1 MLHADEGGGMSK
13 IIASAAIRGAQKM
26 AREAEEMLEKA
37 IAEKGEN
44 FSFEFPD
51 TAYYLP
57 MFYALTG
64 LAVKNLSDMRVAL
77 GMIKE
82 MLHPEPEEELWTPYL
97 GEALDSGMA
106 TLFSEEIVMAI
117 RYIYGLEPVTDPD
130 TGYTYNG
137 FITDTIQ
144 RNLGIQLVDG
154 TMPGFAAIIGAAPDD
169 DTAVKIIRELQEKNI
184 LIFLSGQVNGNSMTK
199 QLLRKGVEL
208 GWETRIVPVG
218 PDTEHTIYPLNWSIR
233 ASLIY
238 GGRKPGDFKGHLNY
252 TKGRVFAFA
261 LVLGELDDMKWS
273 NGAGAVNMGYP
284 AICDTDVPVIH
295 PTGVCTYEEV
305 EKELDHAR
313 IVQKAIEVRG
323 LKITVEKPPIPVAYG
338 PAFEGERIRKED
350 TFIEFG
356 GSRTASFEWVRMKEM
371 DEIEDGRVE
380 IVGSN
385 YQEAY
390 DKGGQM
396 PLAIIIDVAGRKMQK
411 DFEGVIERKIHH
423 NINEAQGVWH
433 MGQRDINWMRI
444 SNNAKK
450 EGFTLEHLGILNATM
465 THSRF
470 RSIVDKVQVT
480 IYTDEEDVLKLREE
494 ARISYKERDQRL
506 GGLVDEAVDTFYS
519 CLLCQSFAPSHVCVI
534 SPERLG
540 LCGAYNWLDCKAAF
554 EIDPTGGNQPIQK
567 GTLIDTRFG
576 RYTGIDEYLKKASGG
591 AVETLNLYTIM
602 ENPMTSCGCFE
613 CIVAII
619 PEANGVMVVNRGHT
633 GMTPAG
639 MKFSTLA
646 GTVGGGTQNPGFMGI
661 GRNFIVSKKFL
672 AGDGGIKR
680 IVWMT
685 KNLKESLRESFE
697 KRAAEEGVPDLFD
710 KIADESICEDPEKL
724 LEFLT
729 GLSHPALEM
738 EPMF

>member
-1 MLHADEGGGMSK
+1 MSK
-13 IIASAAIRGAQKM
+13 LIASAAIRGAHTLVKK
-26 AREAEEMLEKA
+26 AEEMLENT
-37 IAEKGEN
+37 ISEKGEN
-44 FSFEFPD
+44 LNFEFPD

-57 MFYALTG
+57 MIYAMTG
-64 LAVKNLSDMRVAL
+64 FAVKNLSDMRVAL
-77 GMIKE
+77 GMAKE
-82 MLHPEPEEELWTPYL
+82 MLHDEPEENLWKPYL

-106 TLFSEEIVMAI
+106 TLFAEEIIMAL
-117 RYIYGLEPVTDPD
+117 RYINGLEPAVDAE
-130 TGYTYNG
+130 TGYVYNG

-154 TMPGFAAIIGAAPDD
+154 TMPGFAAVIGAAPDD

-184 LIFLSGQVNGNSMTK
+184 LIFLSGHVNGNSVTK

-218 PDTEHTIYPLNWSIR
+218 PDTEHTIYPLDWSVR
-233 ASLIY
+233 ASLIF
-238 GGRKPGDFKGHLNY
+238 GGKKPGDFKAHLKY
-252 TKGRVFAFA
+252 TKDRVFAFA
-261 LVLGELDDMKWS
+261 LVLGELDDIKWTT
-273 NGAGAVNMGYP
+273 GAGAINMGYP

-305 EKELDHAR
+305 DKELDHGK

-323 LKITVEKPPIPVAYG
+323 LKIIVEKPPIPVAYG

-350 TFIEFG
+350 MFIEFG
-356 GSRTASFEWVRMKEM
+356 GARTPSFEWVRMREM
-371 DEIEDGRVE
+371 EEIEDGKVL
-380 IVGSN
+380 IVGN
-385 YQEAY
+385 DWQERY
-390 DKGGQM
+390 EKGGQM
-396 PLAIIIDVAGRKMQK
+396 PLGIVIDVAGRKMQK
-411 DFEGVIERKIHH
+411 DFESVIERKIHS

-433 MGQRDINWMRI
+433 MGQRDINWIRI
-444 SNNAKK
+444 SHNAKK
-450 EGFTLEHLGILNATM
+450 SGFTLEHLGIINVTM
-465 THSRF
+465 THQRF
-470 RSIVDKVQVT
+470 RTIVDKVQVT
-480 IYTDEEDVLKLREE
+480 IYTDEEDVLRIQEE
-494 ARISYKERDQRL
+494 ARHSYKERDQRL

-540 LCGAYNWLDCKAAF
+540 LCGAYNWLDCKAAY
-554 EIDPTGGNQPIQK
+554 EIDPTGGNQPILK
-567 GTLIDTRFG
+567 GELIDARYG
-576 RYTGIDEYLKKASGG
+576 RYSGIDEYLKKASGG

-619 PEANGVMVVNRGHT
+619 PEANGVMIVQRGHT
-633 GMTPAG
+633 GMTPIG

-661 GRNFIVSKKFL
+661 GRNFIVSRKFL

-685 KNLKESLRESFE
+685 KNLKESLKEAFE
-697 KRAAEEGVPDLFD
+697 KRAAEEGVPDLLE
-710 KIADESICEDPEKL
+710 KIADESICEDSEKL

-729 GLSHPALEM
+729 SVGHPALEM
-738 EPMF
+738 EPML